1 MLVFEKKNTSP
12 IYMVTAMHFSKRN
25 SPSVDSGDLRGHMI
39 LAQALLPFYHHYGY
53 TSWWYIEI

>member
-1 MLVFEKKNTSP
+1 
-12 IYMVTAMHFSKRN
+12 MVTAMHFSKRN